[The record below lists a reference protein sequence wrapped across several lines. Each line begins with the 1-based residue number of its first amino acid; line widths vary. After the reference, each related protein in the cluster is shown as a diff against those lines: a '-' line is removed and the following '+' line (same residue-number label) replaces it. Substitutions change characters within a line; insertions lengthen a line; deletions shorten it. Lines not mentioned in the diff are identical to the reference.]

1 LTSLPQESFG
11 DNLLFSFEESTLSL
25 GRNVDVISAF
35 EEVGYD
41 IIDKD
46 VTGGDVM
53 PGVVMPGD
61 VMPGVVMVTDGDS
74 IDDVLCAD
82 AMVVMV
88 TEVTGGNV
96 IVLALTLA
104 DVKITDARVT
114 ADGNMEGSD
123 VVSGGVID
131 SDVTV
136 ANEDG

>member
-1 LTSLPQESFG
+1 
-11 DNLLFSFEESTLSL
+11 LFSFEEPTLSV
-25 GRNVDVISAF
+25 GRNVDVIRAF

-41 IIDKD
+41 IVDKD
-46 VTGGDVM
+46 VTDGDVM
-53 PGVVMPGD
+53 PGVVMPDDVMPGD

-74 IDDVLCAD
+74 IDDVICAD

-96 IVLALTLA
+96 IVLALTLTLA
-104 DVKITDARVT
+104 DVIITDARVT
-114 ADGNMEGSD
+114 AEGNMEGSD
-123 VVSGGVID
+123 VVSCGVID

>member
-1 LTSLPQESFG
+1 ML
-11 DNLLFSFEESTLSL
+11 SFEESTLSL